1 MAPAVPRAFL
11 WDARC
16 GPKGLTGPPIR
27 GGCWKRLVGGVG
39 RQADLARDERDG
51 MAVPDG
57 AAKGEGMGKGMAQ
70 DSLTGRPGASRFQV
84 ETLEAERCSGIK
96 VLERPLCVRSNARRS
111 RGQAESKGA
120 GFLPPLVRV
129 CGGAVAAAAGKTRAG
144 AASRP
149 SGE

>member
-1 MAPAVPRAFL
+1 
-11 WDARC
+11 
-16 GPKGLTGPPIR
+16 
-27 GGCWKRLVGGVG
+27 
-39 RQADLARDERDG
+39 

-70 DSLTGRPGASRFQV
+70 DSLTGRPGASRFQVETLEAERCSGIKVLEPPLCVQLNARRSRASRSQV

>member
-1 MAPAVPRAFL
+1 
-11 WDARC
+11 
-16 GPKGLTGPPIR
+16 
-27 GGCWKRLVGGVG
+27 
-39 RQADLARDERDG
+39 LARDERDG

-70 DSLTGRPGASRFQV
+70 DSLTGRPGASRFQVETLEAERCSGIKVLEPPLCVQLNARRSRASRSQV